1 MTTKLTLTVEKAIVQ
16 RAKSYAKKTGRSL
29 SQLIENYL
37 EKVTQESENP
47 ELSPRLKKLVG
58 SVNLPADLNE
68 EAELRSAL
76 EKKHLIL
83 KRFF

>member
-76 EKKHLIL
+76 EKKHLI
-83 KRFF
+83 